1 MKLFRTVSWC
11 FEASFIIRIIR
22 IFEGPLHSGAGF
34 FTFPTKYASIP
45 KGIDMKNRFA
55 LALVLATSAIA
66 AVPAYA
72 HHSFAAEFDGN
83 KPTRLVGKITRV
95 EWTNP
100 HSYFYVDVTDAKG
113 TTSNWG
119 CEGAG
124 PGALSRRGWKKGDLK
139 IGDTIVVDGYRAKDG
154 SHLVDARRVT
164 FPDGR
169 TVYGGSPGDGGPGDN
184 GTDQGAL
191 PAKAAK

>member
-1 MKLFRTVSWC
+1 MTLKGCFMKS
-11 FEASFIIRIIR
+11 RI
-22 IFEGPLHSGAGF
+22 
-34 FTFPTKYASIP
+34 
-45 KGIDMKNRFA
+45 A
-55 LALVLATSAIA
+55 LAVGLLTCLV
-66 AVPAYA
+66 AVPAAYA
-72 HHSFAAEFDGN
+72 HHSFAAEFDGS

-100 HSYFYVDVTDAKG
+100 HSYFYVEVVDSKG
-113 TTSNWG
+113 QLTNWG

-184 GTDQGAL
+184 GTDQGAPPAA
-191 PAKAAK
+191 PAK